1 MRRSNGSSRCIPASW
16 SGNRSGFS
24 LVAGGLLFQ
33 GLADQ
38 EVAVQSARVD
48 LAVLHGGLEGAA
60 GFFQMA
66 AVPEL
71 TIAKMRPELDKT
83 LRQLVDLNI
92 PMSEFTY
99 AGGVVHIPCGGHVE
113 QPSSGGGMGSLAGVL
128 CQLLNAD
135 LLVGQQHIRQ

>member
-38 EVAVQSARVD
+38 EVAVQSARVG

-71 TIAKMRPELDKT
+71 TIAKMGPELDKT
-83 LRQLVDLNI
+83 LLQLVDINM
-92 PMSEFTY
+92 PKPEFTHP
-99 AGGVVHIPCGGHVE
+99 GGVDQIPAGGHVE
-113 QPSSGGGMGSLAGVL
+113 QPGSGGGMGALAGVL
-128 CQLLNAD
+128 
-135 LLVGQQHIRQ
+135 